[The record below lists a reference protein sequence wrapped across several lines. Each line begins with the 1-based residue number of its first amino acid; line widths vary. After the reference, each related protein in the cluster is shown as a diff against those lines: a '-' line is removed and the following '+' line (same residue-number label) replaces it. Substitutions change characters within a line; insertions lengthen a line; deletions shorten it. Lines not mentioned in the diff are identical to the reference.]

1 MEYDIAQAPA
11 PGALARLWI
20 DATAVRS
27 TPFFLGWTWISAWLA
42 ATGAAPLL
50 LRGRRDD
57 GAMVVGLLSAARG
70 RDGARVFALNEAGD
84 PARDTPFIERNGL
97 AGLDPSDLRAIA
109 ALARFFVGARH
120 AGALAGW
127 DEIRLSGVPRGWM
140 DCFAAAGLHVELRA
154 ADTTQAVD
162 LSALRGQGDPL
173 AAMRANTRQQI
184 RRARRLYAAL
194 GEVVLERMEGDAALG
209 DLVALHQARWTGR
222 GAAGAFASPVFAAF
236 VRELL
241 ARGGPIGAVEL
252 LRARAGRHCF
262 AMLLNLVANGV
273 VSNYVSGVAPVAD
286 NRLKPGLL
294 AHALA
299 IERALAAGHRS
310 YDLLAGASRYKQSL
324 AAPGDRL
331 VWLSLRPRGVMPAL
345 RAFGVRCTRLLGRAG
360 RALKGGAAPRR
371 GARPGRDAAAPR

>member
-20 DATAVRS
+20 DATAAGS
-27 TPFFLGWTWISAWLA
+27 TPFFLGWTWMSAWLA

-57 GAMVVGLLSAARG
+57 GAGGIGLLSPARG

-97 AGLDPSDLRAIA
+97 AGLDPSDLPAVA
-109 ALARFFVGARH
+109 ALARFFVGARRS
-120 AGALAGW
+120 GELAGW

-154 ADTTQAVD
+154 ASTTQAVD
-162 LSALRGQGDPL
+162 LAALRGQGDPL
-173 AAMRANTRQQI
+173 AAMRPNTRQQI

-194 GEVVLERMEGDAALG
+194 GDVVLERVDGDAAL
-209 DLVALHQARWTGR
+209 DELVSLHQARWTAK

-252 LRARAGRHCF
+252 LRARAGRHSF
-262 AMLLNLVANGV
+262 AMLLNLVAGGV

-286 NRLKPGLL
+286 NRFKPGLL

-324 AAPGDRL
+324 AEPGDRF
-331 VWLSLRPRGVMPAL
+331 VWLSLRPRGVIPTL
-345 RAFGVRCTRLLGRAG
+345 RVLGVRCTQLLGRA
-360 RALKGGAAPRR
+360 RQALRGGAALRR
-371 GARPGRDAAAPR
+371 GARLAQDGAMPR